1 MRAASSDGA
10 LAERVRS
17 LSHLLVGWPS
27 ATGTRGEADFAP
39 RLAGLLRECAYFRAH
54 PEDIVLVPSHGAP
67 TTYSL
72 VALVRG
78 RGRRAVALAGHYDTV
93 ATDNYGDLE
102 ALACDPGALAGALIA
117 DLSGRPRSEQEE
129 RALADLAGGDFTPGR
144 GMLDMKSGL
153 AAAIALQERFAE
165 RQDRPGNLI
174 LLATPDEE
182 RESRGMRS
190 LRDALPG
197 LMARWGIDIAA
208 GINLDV
214 TSDQGEGA
222 LGRSIYAGTIG
233 KLLPFALV
241 IGQPSHA
248 AYPFEGMSASLIGAE
263 ILAAIEGNADLCDR
277 GAGDVSPPPI
287 CLEARDLRA
296 GYEVTT
302 PARYWLSFNWLYHS
316 LSAEDL
322 FDRFGAEVAAATDRA
337 VRRFSSEAGRFA
349 ALTGVRPGGGIAA
362 PRMITLAALR
372 TLAEERAS
380 PAGLAAVAEIE
391 ESLAGLD
398 NPLELSRRLTLALAD
413 AARIAGPAVILGFA
427 GLHYPPS
434 RLDPARPKDAALRRA
449 IEAARDAMAGEPGAA
464 MTWRAHFQGISDMSF
479 LGRPAHGAGDVVNA
493 NTPAARLVD
502 RPVDSAL
509 AYPVV
514 NIGPWGREF
523 HQRLER
529 VHAPFAFDVLPRF
542 VGLAVEALLAEEA

>member
-129 RALADLAGGDFTPGR
+129 RALADLAGGNFIPGR

-153 AAAIALQERFAE
+153 AAAIALLERFAE

-349 ALTGVRPGGGIAA
+349 ALTGVRQGGGIAA
-362 PRMITLAALR
+362 PRAASYQDLNPNPLMSTQRPVVAVLFNFGVCPCLKPLALAALR
-372 TLAEERAS
+372 VLHAKCRVIVYQLRLSRPSKQSAHR
-380 PAGLAAVAEIE
+380 IE
-391 ESLAGLD
+391 EVSSLCWRCRSGFPAVDDVGFSDIPVLDVAGR
-398 NPLELSRRLTLALAD
+398 LEYAVEDVVALAS
-413 AARIAGPAVILGFA
+413 RGP
-427 GLHYPPS
+427 
-434 RLDPARPKDAALRRA
+434 
-449 IEAARDAMAGEPGAA
+449 
-464 MTWRAHFQGISDMSF
+464 
-479 LGRPAHGAGDVVNA
+479 
-493 NTPAARLVD
+493 
-502 RPVDSAL
+502 
-509 AYPVV
+509 
-514 NIGPWGREF
+514 
-523 HQRLER
+523 
-529 VHAPFAFDVLPRF
+529 
-542 VGLAVEALLAEEA
+542 